1 MKSSNLILKKENY
14 LPHQWDFLTKNG
26 NPEARITALVGGF
39 GCGKTKVLLTKAAYC
54 LTNKVNPITG
64 KSNGL
69 ILYPTYS
76 LAEEV
81 FVQPFIELL
90 EKCNIPFD
98 YNIASHKFR
107 TIYGNIKIYVTNQ
120 ANKIVGSNY
129 TWAGVD
135 ELDIESFKNADIAV
149 SKALGRLRGCEDAE
163 LFITTTPEGYSFCYD
178 FLVTKASKDKVVVH
192 GKTTDNPY
200 LPKSYIQSLRDNYDE
215 NLLKAYL
222 EGQFTNLQKGQ
233 TYNGFSRDKNIK
245 ECKYDRTKPIHIG
258 WDFNILPQCCV
269 VVQEQLHS
277 PNIRVIDEI
286 ALDGDG
292 SGDVLTERM
301 CKTIKQKYP
310 NTKYYAYPDATGA
323 ARHSS
328 ARYSDIE
335 IIRRNGFMVY
345 VKHINPLVINR
356 VNSMNNNL
364 TKGNMIIDP
373 KCEGLIRDLE
383 QVVNKEG
390 TRDIDKTTNKELTHL
405 SDALGYYVE
414 FKYPTVKPVLGTTDR

>member
-1 MKSSNLILKKENY
+1 M
-14 LPHQWDFLTKNG
+14 
-26 NPEARITALVGGF
+26 
-39 GCGKTKVLLTKAAYC
+39 
-54 LTNKVNPITG
+54 
-64 KSNGL
+64 
-69 ILYPTYS
+69 
-76 LAEEV
+76 
-81 FVQPFIELL
+81 L
-90 EKCNIPFD
+90 ERNNVWYE

-107 TIYGNIKIYVTNQ
+107 TAFGDLKIYVTNQ
-120 ANKIVGSNY
+120 SHKIVGSSY
-129 TWAGVD
+129 TYCGVD
-135 ELDIESFKNADIAV
+135 EIDIEAFNHAERSIN
-149 SKALGRLRGCEDAE
+149 KALGRLRGCEDAE
-163 LFITTTPEGYSFCYD
+163 LYITTTPEGYHFVYNYM
-178 FLVTKASKDKVVVH
+178 VEKASPSKLLVH
-192 GKTTDNPY
+192 GKTTDNPH
-200 LPKSYIQSLRDNYDE
+200 LPESYVQSLRDNYDE

-245 ECKYDRTKPIHIG
+245 ECKYDRAKPIHIG

-364 TKGNMIIDP
+364 TKGNMIIDH